1 VSFAQAVRE
10 CGCSEA
16 RTTMRYVFWVCR
28 NFMRVR
34 VMGMRTAMEIVKERV
49 REIMRRRRIRALR
62 C

>member
-1 VSFAQAVRE
+1 
-10 CGCSEA
+10 
-16 RTTMRYVFWVCR
+16 
-28 NFMRVR
+28 MRVR